1 MSIVSD
7 TSPLIALAKI
17 NAMGLLEQLFQRVFV
32 PPRVKCEFEKNC
44 SSAEERCFRDA
55 CASFLE
61 IVEIDVALPLTRQ
74 LDAGEQ
80 DAIALAVKLKLPI
93 LIDDRKGY
101 NEARELNLIVVS
113 TRAVLK
119 FAESKRLIPSSK
131 QLEIEML
138 RNNYFLPSY

>member
-17 NAMGLLEQLFQRVFV
+17 NAMDLLEKLFQRVLV
-32 PPRVKCEFEKNC
+32 PQQVKCEFEKNC
-44 SSAEERCFRDA
+44 SPAEERCFRDA
-55 CASFLE
+55 CTSFLE
-61 IVEIDVALPLTRQ
+61 IVEIDAALPLTRQ
-74 LDAGEQ
+74 LDAGEH
-80 DAIALAVKLKLPI
+80 DAIALAVKLRLPI
-93 LIDDRKGY
+93 LIDDRKGS
-101 NEARELNLIVVS
+101 NEAKEQKLIAIS

-131 QLEIEML
+131 QLEIAMF